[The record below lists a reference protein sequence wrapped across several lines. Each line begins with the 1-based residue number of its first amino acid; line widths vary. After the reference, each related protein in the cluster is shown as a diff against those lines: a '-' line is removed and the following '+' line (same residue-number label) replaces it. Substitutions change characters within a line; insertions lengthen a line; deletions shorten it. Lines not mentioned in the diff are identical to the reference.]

1 MPENAS
7 QPPSYS
13 PEVLA
18 RIQEAFDDVWSA
30 LYANIPE
37 DSHSAQLRATLG
49 KVLLAL
55 ASQGITSPQELRR
68 KALELMVLAPE

>member
-37 DSHSAQLRATLG
+37 DSHSAQLRATRESAFG
-49 KVLLAL
+49 A
-55 ASQGITSPQELRR
+55 R
-68 KALELMVLAPE
+68 KPGHNLPARATTQSARVDGARS